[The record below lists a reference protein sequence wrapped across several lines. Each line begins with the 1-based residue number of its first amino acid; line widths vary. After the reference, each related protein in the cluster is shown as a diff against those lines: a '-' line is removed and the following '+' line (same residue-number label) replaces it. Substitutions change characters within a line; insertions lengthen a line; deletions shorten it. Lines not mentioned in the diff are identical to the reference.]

1 MNTTALLAV
10 VIAAAWIETS
20 LHAKQLHDHIV
31 EHLNRNTAHLEEII
45 MSAQQ
50 DIVDAVVA
58 KLAHVKG
65 EVIAKL
71 TDLQTQIDN
80 GVPTE
85 QLDLTALTE
94 AAQALD
100 DIVPDPAPA
109 PADAPVE

>member
-1 MNTTALLAV
+1 MNTALLAV
-10 VIAAAWIETS
+10 VIAAAWIERL
-20 LHAKQLHDHIV
+20 LHANQIHDHLV
-31 EHLNRNTAHLEEII
+31 EHIDRKTAHLQEII

-58 KLAHVKG
+58 KLAHVKA

-71 TDLQTQIDN
+71 TDLQTQIDA
-80 GVPTE
+80 GVPAE

-109 PADAPVE
+109 DPPVA